1 MALSHAIAQ
10 VQAQALALAVKPTVR
25 AAPANAPVETLQFP
39 FAVTYAAEVDWKR
52 VSDWKEGL
60 QTIVA
65 EIHWSRDDLPTAIA
79 QSVDVGEALANAM
92 LKDLRLS
99 GTVETIVRVH
109 GNFGYLPW
117 EDQKDVHIGWRFEI
131 QVKISTPIT

>member
-10 VQAQALALAVKPTVR
+10 VQAQALAVKPMMR

-79 QSVDVGEALANAM
+79 HSVDVGEALSNAI
-92 LKDLRLS
+92 LKDLRLG
-99 GTVETIVRVH
+99 GTVEAIVGVH
-109 GNFGYLPW
+109 GNYGYLPW

-131 QVKISTPIT
+131 QVKMSSPIA